1 MQEIYS
7 FLLAF
12 YNAYNTNNSTNL
24 KKLYFNTFE
33 TEIRLD
39 DTECDEADNSCL
51 FDELYDEFV
60 DRIKWLVQNI
70 WWILYC
76 DIDWWFLITYDKES
90 DQYLIN
96 GEVLEKNINEATC
109 YFYDLFWQAD
119 GD

>member
-1 MQEIYS
+1 MDNIYQ
-7 FLLAF
+7 FVLTF
-12 YNAYNTNNSTNL
+12 YKIFVWKNSTLL
-24 KKLYFNTFE
+24 KKFYFNTFE
-33 TEIRLD
+33 SQMFLD
-39 DTECDEADNSCL
+39 DAECDADDSSCL
-51 FDELYDEFV
+51 FDELFDELTK
-60 DRIKWLVQNI
+60 RIREKVQNI

-96 GEVLEKNINEATC
+96 GEVLEENINEAVC